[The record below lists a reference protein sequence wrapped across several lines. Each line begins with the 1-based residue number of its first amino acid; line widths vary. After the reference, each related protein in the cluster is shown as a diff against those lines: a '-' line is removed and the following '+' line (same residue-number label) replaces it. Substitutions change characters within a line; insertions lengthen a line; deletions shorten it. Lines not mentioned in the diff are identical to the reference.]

1 MRDSPLSRDINTT
14 IGNSF
19 GNITDV
25 PNLANLMSDP
35 LGTDVV
41 GGLTVPSTME
51 NSPSN
56 LEETMGQPP
65 QVNFQADANNVKTD
79 EIETKSTIEDL
90 MDRIKNLPSWTWL
103 VGAGAVGAGFFAFRK
118 K

>member
-1 MRDSPLSRDINTT
+1 MKDSPLSRDVNTT
-14 IGNSF
+14 MGNAF

-41 GGLTVPSTME
+41 AGLTAPSTME

-65 QVNFQADANNVKTD
+65 QVSFQADGVKT
-79 EIETKSTIEDL
+79 TIEDL
-90 MDRIKNLPSWTWL
+90 MDRVKNLPSWAWL
-103 VGAGAVGAGFFAFRK
+103 LGAGAVGAGFVAFRK